1 MSNFADELFESTKQ
15 AIKEILKTD
24 LTKSLKKFTF
34 KDNEFKFEQDDILKT
49 LPNIQAINLGV
60 IKQVTVNNVDGEP
73 ITMSAEEYVERNKQG
88 FQNKIDKEMDFEI
101 INEILDRIETFTAL
115 TNFGSL
121 EMAKDFYLEKI
132 KEIKGIEE
140 GE

>member
-115 TNFGSL
+115 ANFGSL